1 MKKTKIF
8 FVCFSLHILQI
19 DYPQKFE
26 NTKTDDI
33 VHKSF
38 LEQKIH
44 TFCIRPPPQNLFPH
58 FHITNTKKWHFIF
71 SLNFSI
77 PLMYNNKNE
86 IFSLY
91 IKFHSYHFFLRQPKT
106 NKILYFCARKKDHS
120 YYWLLF
126 YNTKSDGKKLLFLF
140 LLYFL

>member
-1 MKKTKIF
+1 MLSVVQNQNMVKKILQIMKKTKIF

-44 TFCIRPPPQNLFPH
+44 TFCIRPHHTTHFPH
-58 FHITNTKKWHFIF
+58 FHITNNKNGTLFF

-77 PLMYNNKNE
+77 P
-86 IFSLY
+86 
-91 IKFHSYHFFLRQPKT
+91 
-106 NKILYFCARKKDHS
+106 
-120 YYWLLF
+120 
-126 YNTKSDGKKLLFLF
+126 
-140 LLYFL
+140 

>member
-1 MKKTKIF
+1 MKKTNIF
-8 FVCFSLHILQI
+8 FCFSLHILQI

-44 TFCIRPPPQNLFPH
+44 TFCIRPHHTTYFPS
-58 FHITNTKKWHFIF
+58 IF
-71 SLNFSI
+71 TSQIIKMALYFFSQFLNS
-77 PLMYNNKNE
+77 LMYNNKNE

-106 NKILYFCARKKDHS
+106 NKILYFCARKRS
-120 YYWLLF
+120 LLLLAIILQ
-126 YNTKSDGKKLLFLF
+126 YQIRWKKIAIPFFTIFFL
-140 LLYFL
+140 